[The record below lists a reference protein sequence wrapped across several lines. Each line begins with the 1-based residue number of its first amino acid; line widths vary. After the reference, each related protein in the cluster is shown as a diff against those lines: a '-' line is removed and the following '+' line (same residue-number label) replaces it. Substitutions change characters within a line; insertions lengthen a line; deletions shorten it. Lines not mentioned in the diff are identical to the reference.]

1 MSAPFARKVAERS
14 TAAALAYRSATS
26 STRAHAQTHLQSGA
40 LVYAPLPCIRRSAS
54 FQTGPSASFSASS
67 SRSRAFKHHHFGP
80 RRTRIIGNRSSRNIR
95 SLTGSLKQ
103 RRIRSKS
110 PLDANVNSIIT
121 TGTRD
126 RQHTVCY
133 PDVFNCT
140 FSFCSSGG
148 RRFFSGSDG
157 DFVEPVLDVQALQQS
172 ILDRAE
178 EMSTQLSTCGYYT
191 TTTGILQEDMI
202 GLIREQA
209 VTLRNLG
216 RYEPSWSERI
226 VATTGKVERFDK
238 EGVYACEPD
247 GRDYYDA
254 PDLIAYMSGLLQTLP
269 SALSDQH
276 LPTAEIGLSSDAFN
290 AKLAVTSPGGCG
302 YPLHIDNPHHGGLA
316 VGDTRKLTCILYLN
330 PTYRDG
336 DGGELRLYLPSSMS
350 MSTSPDSE
358 QNDTVCEE
366 LDIVD
371 LSPEGGRLLLFWSD
385 EIPHEVLP
393 TKGSR
398 DNSALDRY
406 ALTVWIPTANVTK
419 LHDDM
424 SKFRH
429 LKDLAPF

>member
-1 MSAPFARKVAERS
+1 
-14 TAAALAYRSATS
+14 
-26 STRAHAQTHLQSGA
+26 
-40 LVYAPLPCIRRSAS
+40 
-54 FQTGPSASFSASS
+54 
-67 SRSRAFKHHHFGP
+67 
-80 RRTRIIGNRSSRNIR
+80 
-95 SLTGSLKQ
+95 
-103 RRIRSKS
+103 
-110 PLDANVNSIIT
+110 
-121 TGTRD
+121 
-126 RQHTVCY
+126 
-133 PDVFNCT
+133 
-140 FSFCSSGG
+140 
-148 RRFFSGSDG
+148 
-157 DFVEPVLDVQALQQS
+157 
-172 ILDRAE
+172 
-178 EMSTQLSTCGYYT
+178 MSTQLSTCGYYT